1 MRAAWSWRS
10 SLANYVEEDHTN
22 EYCAPPAGKAPVP
35 EELRMAYTVG
45 DLVAEFLA
53 GAGVSTAFGIVS
65 IHNIPILDAIG
76 RRNAIRFVPARGE
89 MGGGHMADAYA
100 RVTGGLGVVIT
111 STGPG
116 AANTVS
122 ALVEARF
129 AGSPLLHITGQT
141 ATRFLGRDTGAVHDV
156 PGQGA
161 MLASV
166 CKSVHRIVAAEEAF
180 GALLAAAADA
190 LSAPMGPVTI
200 EIPTDI
206 QRAAVPRPAALDRLA
221 PPIRPAPT
229 PSEAELDAL
238 AEQLAAA
245 KRPML
250 WLGNGAKGAWREAQA
265 LLDLGFGAV
274 SSWNGRGTVPE
285 DHPRTLG
292 GLNGN
297 GAPEIERFYETVD
310 AMLVVGSR
318 LRGHETLDGALKLPR
333 NLIQVDA
340 DPRAAGRLYPVAGCV
355 AGDAAAVLGGLARR
369 LRGRLAVDA
378 GFADDLAQARSEA
391 TAAYRNSLGP
401 YADFPAMLRA
411 AMPRDAIWARDATVA
426 GATWAH
432 RLMPVYGPRDSIHPV
447 GAAIGP
453 GLPFGIGAALAAGPQ
468 GRKTVMLA
476 GDGGF
481 AMNMSE
487 IFCAA
492 QERAELCVI
501 VMNDG
506 IYAAIGH
513 IQDAFQDGR
522 RFFGELQHPD
532 LLGLAALAK
541 MPAWR
546 VDRAEAFGETVAKAI
561 ATPGPTLVEVDM
573 RAIGAVPAYGV
584 YRKKA

>member
-1 MRAAWSWRS
+1 M
-10 SLANYVEEDHTN
+10 
-22 EYCAPPAGKAPVP
+22 G
-35 EELRMAYTVG
+35 YTVG
-45 DLVAEFLA
+45 DLVAEFLGA
-53 GAGVSTAFGIVS
+53 AGVTTAFGIVS

-89 MGGGHMADAYA
+89 TGGGHMADAHA
-100 RVTGGLGVVIT
+100 RVTRKIGVLVT

-116 AANTVS
+116 AANAVP

-161 MLASV
+161 MLESV
-166 CKSVHRIVAAEEAF
+166 CKSVHRILVAEEAF
-180 GALLAAAADA
+180 GVLLAAAADA

-200 EIPTDI
+200 EIPTDL
-206 QRAAVPRPAALDRLA
+206 QRAPVARPAALDRLA
-221 PPIRPAPT
+221 LPIRPAPA
-229 PSEAELDAL
+229 PWEAELDAVAEML
-238 AEQLAAA
+238 AGA

-250 WLGNGAKGAWREAQA
+250 WLGNGAKGAGREALA

-292 GLNGN
+292 ALHGN
-297 GAPEIERFYETVD
+297 GAPAIERFYGGVD

-333 NLIQVDA
+333 NLIQVDVDA
-340 DPRAAGRLYPVAGCV
+340 RAAGRHYPAAGFLG
-355 AGDAAAVLGGLARR
+355 GDAAAVLGGLARR
-369 LRGRLAVDA
+369 LGGRIAVDP
-378 GFADDLAQARSEA
+378 GFGEDLAQARRQA
-391 TAAYRNSLGP
+391 AAAYRESLGP

-411 AMPRDAIWARDATVA
+411 AMPRDAVWARDATVA

-432 RLMPVYGPRDSIHPV
+432 RLMPVYAPTDSIHPV

-481 AMNMSE
+481 AMHMSE
-487 IFCAA
+487 LFCAA
-492 QERAELCVI
+492 QESAELCVI

-522 RFFGELQHPD
+522 RFYGELRHPD
-532 LLGLAALAK
+532 LLGLAALAGI
-541 MPAWR
+541 PAWR
-546 VDRAEAFGETVAKAI
+546 VDRAEAFGATVAQAI

-573 RAIGAVPAYGV
+573 RAIGPAPAYGV
-584 YRKKA
+584 YARKRD

>member
-1 MRAAWSWRS
+1 
-10 SLANYVEEDHTN
+10 
-22 EYCAPPAGKAPVP
+22 
-35 EELRMAYTVG
+35 
-45 DLVAEFLA
+45 
-53 GAGVSTAFGIVS
+53 
-65 IHNIPILDAIG
+65 
-76 RRNAIRFVPARGE
+76 
-89 MGGGHMADAYA
+89 
-100 RVTGGLGVVIT
+100 
-111 STGPG
+111 
-116 AANTVS
+116 
-122 ALVEARF
+122 
-129 AGSPLLHITGQT
+129 
-141 ATRFLGRDTGAVHDV
+141 
-156 PGQGA
+156 
-161 MLASV
+161 
-166 CKSVHRIVAAEEAF
+166 
-180 GALLAAAADA
+180 
-190 LSAPMGPVTI
+190 VTI
-200 EIPTDI
+200 EIPTDL
-206 QRAAVPRPAALDRLA
+206 QRASVPRPAALDRLVL
-221 PPIRPAPT
+221 PIRPAPQ
-229 PSEAELDAL
+229 PDEAALDAL
-238 AEQLAAA
+238 AGEFARAR
-245 KRPML
+245 RPML
-250 WLGNGAKGAWREAQA
+250 WLGNGAKGARAGALA

-292 GLNGN
+292 ALHGN
-297 GAPEIERFYETVD
+297 GAPEIERFYESVD

-333 NLIQVDA
+333 RLIQVDA
-340 DPRAAGRLYPVAGCV
+340 APRAAGRLYPVQDV
-355 AGDAAAVLGGLARR
+355 LAGDAAAILDGLAHR

-378 GFADDLAQARSEA
+378 AFGEDLARARA
-391 TAAYRNSLGP
+391 DAAAAYRASLGP

-411 AMPRDAIWARDATVA
+411 AMPRDAVWARDATVA

-487 IFCAA
+487 LFTAA

-522 RFFGELQHPD
+522 RFFGELRHPD
-532 LLGLAALAK
+532 LPGLAALAGI
-541 MPAWR
+541 PAWR
-546 VDRAEAFGETVAKAI
+546 VSEAAAFGATVAKAI

-573 RAIGAVPAYGV
+573 RAIGPAPAYGV
-584 YRKKA
+584 YARKAA